1 MFRRLLKPNTTRLLR
16 LLSLNP
22 NTSSLLLSSSSSS
35 SSSSAMKDPETN
47 NPIALSTH
55 LLTSLSSEIPLVQT
69 FKGKWAL
76 IQAKL
81 TVLQAQLTDFA
92 GFPTSTSNPLAL
104 DLLLSVSHTLRD
116 AVSLAQR
123 CQSPNFSDGKL
134 RTQSDVDSIL
144 AKVDLHLRD
153 GEILFQSGVLD
164 DTAGFSSSSSK
175 RETVRAE
182 CRNLV
187 TGLQIGSA
195 ESRNSAMEAL
205 LQFLQEDD
213 KNVMIAV
220 AQGIV
225 PVLVKL
231 LDSSSFEMKEN
242 AVAAIS
248 MVSTVESSKN
258 VLAAEGLPL
267 LNHLV
272 KVLDSGSGF
281 AKEKACVALQGLSFP
296 KENARAIGSRG
307 GISSLLDI
315 CQGGTPGSQAL
326 AAGVLRNLAAFDENK
341 ENIIQ
346 EEGDVVLLALA
357 KSGTAL
363 AQENA
368 IGCLCHLVSDSESQ
382 KISVYKQGGIE
393 CLKNFWDSGCNNNR
407 SLEVAVEL
415 LMHLASCS
423 LIAEILVAEGFVARI
438 VEVLNCGVLGARIQ
452 AAKAVYELG
461 FCSRTRKEMGECGC
475 IPPLV
480 KMLDGKALE
489 EKEVAA
495 KALSTLLLFADNRK
509 IFRKIEGGIVS
520 TVQLLNPSIQ
530 NLDKKY
536 PVALLASLVRSKKCK
551 KQMVAAG
558 VCVHLQK
565 LLGLEVEGSQKL
577 LESLCRSK
585 IWGVFARS

>member
-1 MFRRLLKPNTTRLLR
+1 MFRRLLKPNTTLLLR

-35 SSSSAMKDPETN
+35 SAMKDPETN
-47 NPIALSTH
+47 DPIALSTH
-55 LLTSLSSEIPLVQT
+55 LLGSLSSEIPLVQT

-81 TVLQAQLTDFA
+81 TDLQAQLTDFA
-92 GFPTSTSNPLAL
+92 DLPASTSNPLAL

-116 AVSLAQR
+116 AVSLARR

-144 AKVDLHLRD
+144 AKLDLHLRD
-153 GEILFQSGVLD
+153 GEILFKSGVLD
-164 DTAGFSSSSSK
+164 DTAGFSSSSK

-205 LQFLQEDD
+205 LLLLQEEDD

-220 AQGIV
+220 AKGIV

-248 MVSTVESSKN
+248 MVSMVESSKN

-267 LNHLV
+267 LYHLV
-272 KVLDSGSGF
+272 KALDSGSGF
-281 AKEKACVALQGLSFP
+281 AKEKACVALQGLSFS

-346 EEGDVVLLALA
+346 EDGVVVLLGLA

-423 LIAEILVAEGFVARI
+423 LIAEVLVAEGFVTRI
-438 VEVLNCGVLGARIQ
+438 VEVLNCGVLGVRIQ
-452 AAKAVYELG
+452 AAKAVSELG

-489 EKEVAA
+489 EKEAAA
-495 KALSTLLLFADNRK
+495 KALSTLLLYADNRK

-536 PVALLASLVRSKKCK
+536 PVAVLASLVHSKKCK